1 MWDKLKY
8 IFSPEIDEEGITSN
22 SAVAAI
28 LVRAAKTDNE
38 YTESEKKLIDHLLAN
53 QLNLSLENAKLLRLK
68 GQELE
73 MEINDNV
80 QLTRIIKQDIPFD
93 ERHKLIEQLW
103 SIVLDDNNRTPEENK
118 LMRVLTHLLGIS
130 DVNSAKARSKVLNK
144 KNQL

>member
-1 MWDKLKY
+1 MWNKIKD
-8 IFSPEIDEEGITSN
+8 IFSQETYEEGITSN
-22 SAVAAI
+22 SAIAAI

-53 QLNLSLENAKLLRLK
+53 NLNISQEDARLLRLQ

-80 QLTRIIKQDIPFD
+80 QLTRIIKQDIPYED
-93 ERHKLIEQLW
+93 RHQLIEQLW

-144 KNQL
+144 KNLS

>member
-1 MWDKLKY
+1 MWNKIKD
-8 IFSPEIDEEGITSN
+8 IFSPEVYEKSITSN
-22 SAVAAI
+22 SAIAAI

-53 QLNLSLENAKLLRLK
+53 NLNISQEDARLLRLQ

-80 QLTRIIKQDIPFD
+80 QLTRIIKQDIPYED
-93 ERHKLIEQLW
+93 RHQLIEQLW
-103 SIVLDDNNRTPEENK
+103 SIILDDNNRTPEENK

-144 KNQL
+144 KNLS

>member
-1 MWDKLKY
+1 MWNKIKD
-8 IFSPEIDEEGITSN
+8 IFSPEVYEESITSN
-22 SAVAAI
+22 SAIAAI

-53 QLNLSLENAKLLRLK
+53 KLNISLEDARLLRLQ

-80 QLTRIIKQDIPFD
+80 QLTRIIKQDIPYE
-93 ERHKLIEQLW
+93 ERHQLVEQLW

-144 KNQL
+144 KNLS